1 MSEGTKW
8 HESRICGCC
17 GKTFSVFYPDLWRY
31 KRGDKVLS
39 YFCSWSCLRKF
50 DKEQEGKD
58 DLNMSGRTKKDGT
71 PAKRPGPKP
80 KKIEIPEEVPVLKV
94 DGALKIETPE
104 AARVDVAE
112 VPEGKIG
119 GLCPPPD
126 EYEHRYT
133 AVETTAGDFQYF
145 RKNGYLDWTPLDRSG
160 GTISLSIEEWREF
173 FRVFPL
179 MAKDLGVEM

>member
-58 DLNMSGRTKKDGT
+58 DLNMSGRMKKDGT
-71 PAKRPGPKP
+71 QAKRPGPKP
-80 KKIEIPEEVPVLKV
+80 KKIEIPEEAPVLKV

-104 AARVDVAE
+104 AARVDVVEVKPSAE
-112 VPEGKIG
+112 
-119 GLCPPPD
+119 D
-126 EYEHRYT
+126 EQQFDERCT
-133 AVETTAGDFQYF
+133 TTAIRVEGLGEFYFDKKYNSIDWRNESGDEVSMGPAWWKQ
-145 RKNGYLDWTPLDRSG
+145 L
-160 GTISLSIEEWREF
+160 IE
-173 FRVFPL
+173 
-179 MAKDLGVEM
+179 DLPRIMKKLEVDL